1 MVMNTAF
8 ILNKNIYSF
17 KKADIDVFINVCE
30 SMNINITELR
40 DLMNK
45 QDLRAIVHM
54 MYYSIRDRKELRLED
69 MYELDAEHLEL
80 LLQLY
85 IEANK

>member
-1 MVMNTAF
+1 MDTAF
-8 ILNKNIYSF
+8 ILNKNVYSF
-17 KKADIDVFINVCE
+17 KKADVDVFVNVCN
-30 SMNINITELR
+30 SLDISITQLR

-54 MYYSIRDRKELRLED
+54 MYYSIRDRKDLTIED
-69 MYELDAEHLEL
+69 MYGLDAEHLGL

-85 IEANK
+85 IKANK

>member
-1 MVMNTAF
+1 MNTAF
-8 ILNKNIYSF
+8 ILNESIYSF
-17 KKADIDVFINVCE
+17 KRADVGVFIGTCE
-30 SMNINITELR
+30 SLGINITELR

-54 MYYSIRDRKELRLED
+54 MYYSIRDRKRLTIED
-69 MYELDAEHLEL
+69 MYRLDAEHLEL

-85 IEANK
+85 MEVNK